1 MKETSRFYSSLG
13 LLIILNAIVKPIWIF
28 GIDRQ
33 VQNEVGTVAYGTYFS
48 IFNLSIVL
56 SFLHDWGLTGFYN
69 RQLAAK
75 DERLVD
81 NAGSFIFI
89 KILLAFL
96 YGAVIFL
103 VAFLS
108 GIRRWDIVFYV
119 VFTQVLA
126 SMFVFFRAII
136 TSQQWFRTEAW
147 LSVLDKLLMILL
159 CAPFLYFPSLAG
171 GMGIEQFLLLQ
182 IMCTALA
189 MLITLGYLVIK
200 KFNFSFK
207 TLWPGSYVFKEIL
220 PFAVIILL
228 MSFHYRI
235 DGFLLDRISGPAEAG
250 KYAGA
255 FRLLDAA
262 NMIGYLFAS
271 FLLPYI
277 ARNRNDG
284 KIATNVILNV
294 RHVLMVFSITI
305 SCIVIFMAP
314 WIQEVLYNHRGPG
327 YIEVLQWC
335 VPALISYSLVQL
347 YGAVLTATGHIGA
360 LTYITLVAV
369 VINVMINILL
379 IPSFGAKG
387 SCIAALISQ
396 AFCGITTMW
405 YARHKLNMPV
415 NIRSGLIYIFIGGL
429 VCGLLYASKN
439 WPVSPWLIIIITGI
453 TALVLLWLTKLV
465 DLKTWRIS
473 VRQ

>member
-33 VQNEVGTVAYGTYFS
+33 VQNEVGVAAYGTYFS
-48 IFNLSIVL
+48 IFNLSVVL
-56 SFLHDWGLTGFYN
+56 SFLHDWGLTNFYN

-75 DERLVD
+75 DESLID
-81 NAGSFIFI
+81 NAGSFIFL
-89 KILLAFL
+89 KILFALL
-96 YGAVIFL
+96 YGATIFL
-103 VAFLS
+103 VAYIS
-108 GIRRWDIVFYV
+108 GINRWDILLYV
-119 VFTQVLA
+119 VLIQVLT
-126 SMFVFFRAII
+126 SLFVFFRAIV
-136 TSQQWFRTEAW
+136 TSQQWFHTDAW

-159 CAPFLYFPSLAG
+159 CAPFLYFPSSGRMSIERFLQLQMSCTVLAVLVTLV
-171 GMGIEQFLLLQ
+171 FLF
-182 IMCTALA
+182 
-189 MLITLGYLVIK
+189 IK

-207 TLWPGSYVFKEIL
+207 TLWPGNHVLKAAL

-228 MSFHYRI
+228 MSFHYRM
-235 DGFLLDRISGPAEAG
+235 DGFLLERIGGAEETG

-277 ARNRNDG
+277 ARNRDDG
-284 KIATNVILNV
+284 KITTSVVLNV
-294 RHVLMVFSITI
+294 RHVLIVFSITV
-305 SCIVIFMAP
+305 SCIVIFLAP
-314 WIQEVLYNHRGPG
+314 WIQKVLYHHDDTG

-335 VPALISYSLVQL
+335 VPALISYSLVQV
-347 YGAVLTATGHIGA
+347 YGAVLTATGHIVA
-360 LTYITLVAV
+360 LSYITLVSV
-369 VINVMINILL
+369 VINVTINILL

-387 SCIAALISQ
+387 SCVAALISQ
-396 AFCGITTMW
+396 AFCGIATMW
-405 YARHKLNMPV
+405 YARQKLNIPV
-415 NIRSGLIYIFIGGL
+415 DIRSGLIYIFIGGL
-429 VCGLLYASKN
+429 VCGLLYVSKD
-439 WPVSPWLIIIITGI
+439 WPVSQWLIIIVTGI
-453 TALVLLWLTKLV
+453 ITLILLWLTKLV